1 MPTKSQSKL
10 SNILPAWQ
18 WLQHYTPTA
27 FRADLLA
34 ALIVI
39 AMLVPQG
46 MAYAM
51 VAGLPPIMGL
61 YASILPMIVYA
72 LVGGSL
78 TLSIGPVA
86 LISMMTFATLQPL
99 YEVGSPVYIQ
109 AACLLAVLVGILSTL
124 FGIFRF
130 GFLIRLISHPV
141 IKSFIIASAVLIAL
155 SQFKFLVNLPL
166 KSGNILEFISSTIE
180 YIRLIHLPSLAF
192 GGLSIL
198 LLIYAPKIL
207 TSLFSKL
214 NKNTLNFLNKA
225 IPLLLVFFSIAF
237 VHFLHIEQFGIKT
250 VGEIPSG
257 FPPLAMPFWSW
268 DLVIQLLPGAAMIT
282 MVSFVE
288 SISIAQATAF
298 QKRSELNSNQ
308 ELVALG
314 LANLSAG
321 FSASFPV
328 TGSLS
333 RTVVNADAGAKTPM
347 AGVLSSIFIVIV
359 SLYLT
364 GIFKELPLA
373 VLAATIIVSIWKLVD
388 FKPFL
393 EAWRYSKA
401 DGIAMWVTFFGVLCI
416 DISTGLIIGIIST
429 FMLLLWRI
437 SRPHIAVIGLV
448 EGTQHF
454 RNISRHDVLTSANII
469 SIRIDENLSFLN
481 ANTLKEFV
489 IAEVSKN
496 EHLHHV
502 VMNCSSVSN
511 IDLSALEALEDI
523 NAELSKLKIQLHFSE
538 IKGPVMDRLK
548 SSKLLEELSGNI
560 YLTHYQAMHELDAQ
574 TFCSV

>member
-1 MPTKSQSKL
+1 MSTPKLQLSK
-10 SNILPAWQ
+10 ILPAWL
-18 WLQHYTPTA
+18 WLQDYSSVK

-51 VAGLPPIMGL
+51 VAGLPPVMGL

-72 LVGGSL
+72 LIGGSP

-86 LISMMTFATLQPL
+86 LISMMTFATLEPL

-109 AACLLAVLVGILSTL
+109 AACLLALLVGILSTL
-124 FGIFRF
+124 LGIFRF

-141 IKSFIIASAVLIAL
+141 IKSFIIASALLIAL
-155 SQFKFLVNLPL
+155 SQVKFILDVPL
-166 KSGNILEFISSTIE
+166 KSGDIIEFFQSAWQYLALMNMATVIFGIGSILF
-180 YIRLIHLPSLAF
+180 LIYVPKLLNSQIFKSFSNAMQFWIKALP
-192 GGLSIL
+192 L
-198 LLIYAPKIL
+198 LLIFI
-207 TSLFSKL
+207 
-214 NKNTLNFLNKA
+214 
-225 IPLLLVFFSIAF
+225 SIVL
-237 VHFLHIEQFGIKT
+237 VHFLHIDQLGIKT

-257 FPPLAMPFWSW
+257 FPPLSMPFWSW
-268 DLVIQLLPGAAMIT
+268 DLVLKLLPGAAMIT

-298 QKRSELNSNQ
+298 QQRSELNSNQ
-308 ELVALG
+308 ELIALG
-314 LANLSAG
+314 VANISAG
-321 FSASFPV
+321 ISAAFPV

-359 SLYLT
+359 SLYFT
-364 GIFKELPLA
+364 GVFKELPLA
-373 VLAATIIVSIWKLVD
+373 ILAATIMVSIWKLVD
-388 FKPFL
+388 FKPFV
-393 EAWRYSKA
+393 ETWRYSKA

-416 DISTGLIIGIIST
+416 DISTGLIIGIVST
-429 FMLLLWRI
+429 FLLLLWRI

-454 RNISRHDVLTSANII
+454 RNISRHDVLTSANIV
-469 SIRIDENLSFLN
+469 SIRIDENLTFLN

-489 IAEVSKN
+489 ISEVSKN
-496 EHLHHV
+496 PDLHHV
-502 VMNCSSVSN
+502 VINCSSISN
-511 IDLSALEALEDI
+511 IDLSALETLEEI
-523 NAELSKLKIQLHFSE
+523 NRELDKLKIQLHLSE
-538 IKGPVMDRLK
+538 VKGPVMDRLK
-548 SSKLLEELSGNI
+548 QSNLINALSGKVF
-560 YLTHYQAMHELDAQ
+560 LTHYQAMHKLDAQ
-574 TFCSV
+574 NFYHI

>member
-1 MPTKSQSKL
+1 MSDSKIHL
-10 SNILPAWQ
+10 SKILPAWQ
-18 WLQHYTPTA
+18 WLQDYSKPK

-51 VAGLPPIMGL
+51 VAGLPPVTGL

-72 LVGGSL
+72 MVGGSP

-86 LISMMTFATLQPL
+86 LISMMTFATLSPL

-109 AACLLAVLVGILSTL
+109 AACLLALLVGILSTL
-124 FGIFRF
+124 LGIFRF

-155 SQFKFLVNLPL
+155 SQVKFLVDVPL
-166 KSGNILEFISSTIE
+166 KSGNVVEFLQSAWQYLSLTNLQTLVFGLFAILF
-180 YIRLIHLPSLAF
+180 
-192 GGLSIL
+192 
-198 LLIYAPKIL
+198 LIYAPK
-207 TSLFSKL
+207 
-214 NKNTLNFLNKA
+214 FLNSDLFKSFAHSMPFLIKA
-225 IPLLLVFFSIAF
+225 LPLFLVFISIAL
-237 VHFLHIEQFGIKT
+237 VHFLHIDQYGIKT

-257 FPPLAMPFWSW
+257 FPPISMPFWSW
-268 DLVIQLLPGAAMIT
+268 DLVLTLLPGAAMIT

-298 QKRSELNSNQ
+298 QQRSELNSNQ

-314 LANLSAG
+314 LANFSAG
-321 FSASFPV
+321 ITASFPV

-333 RTVVNADAGAKTPM
+333 RTVVNADAGARTPM

-359 SLYLT
+359 SLYFT
-364 GIFKELPLA
+364 GVFKELPLA
-373 VLAATIIVSIWKLVD
+373 ILAATIIVSIWKLVD
-388 FKPFL
+388 FKPFIDS
-393 EAWRYSKA
+393 WRYFKA

-429 FMLLLWRI
+429 FLLLLWRI

-454 RNISRHDVLTSANII
+454 RNISRHDVLTSTNIV
-469 SIRIDENLSFLN
+469 SIRIDENLTFLN

-489 IAEVSKN
+489 ISEVSK
-496 EHLHHV
+496 HPDLHHV
-502 VMNCSSVSN
+502 VINCSSISN
-511 IDLSALEALEDI
+511 IDLSALETLEEI
-523 NAELSKLKIQLHFSE
+523 NNELNKLNILTHLSE
-538 IKGPVMDRLK
+538 VKGPVMDRLK
-548 SSKLLEELSGNI
+548 QSNLIDELSGKI
-560 YLTHYQAMHELDAQ
+560 YLTHYRAMHELDAQ
-574 TFCSV
+574 TFC

>member
-1 MPTKSQSKL
+1 MPPKSQSKL

-72 LVGGSL
+72 LVGGSP

-207 TSLFSKL
+207 TALFSKL

-237 VHFLHIEQFGIKT
+237 VHVLHIEQFGIKT

-333 RTVVNADAGAKTPM
+333 RTVVNADAGAKTPI

>member
-1 MPTKSQSKL
+1 MPIPKIQLSK
-10 SNILPAWQ
+10 ILPAWL
-18 WLQHYTPTA
+18 WLQDYNGA
-27 FRADLLA
+27 KFRADLLA

-51 VAGLPPIMGL
+51 VAGLPPVTGL

-72 LVGGSL
+72 LIGGSP

-86 LISMMTFATLQPL
+86 LISMMTFATLEPL

-109 AACLLAVLVGILSTL
+109 AACLLALLVGILSTL
-124 FGIFRF
+124 LGIFRF

-155 SQFKFLVNLPL
+155 SQIKFILDVPL
-166 KSGNILEFISSTIE
+166 KSGDIIEFVQSAWQYLPLLNIATLV
-180 YIRLIHLPSLAF
+180 F
-192 GGLSIL
+192 GIASIL
-198 LLIYAPKIL
+198 FLIYTPKLLNAQIFK
-207 TSLFSKL
+207 SFS
-214 NKNTLNFLNKA
+214 NVIQFWIKA
-225 IPLLLVFFSIAF
+225 LPLLLVFISIGLVQF
-237 VHFLHIEQFGIKT
+237 FHIDHLGIKT

-257 FPPLAMPFWSW
+257 FPPLSMPFWSW

-298 QKRSELNSNQ
+298 QQRSELNSNQ
-308 ELVALG
+308 ELIALG
-314 LANLSAG
+314 VANISAG
-321 FSASFPV
+321 ISASFPV

-359 SLYLT
+359 SLYFT
-364 GIFKELPLA
+364 GVFKELPLA
-373 VLAATIIVSIWKLVD
+373 ILAVTIMVSIWKLVD
-388 FKPFL
+388 FKPFI
-393 EAWRYSKA
+393 ETWRYSKA

-416 DISTGLIIGIIST
+416 DISTGLIIGIVST
-429 FMLLLWRI
+429 FILLLWRI

-454 RNISRHDVLTSANII
+454 RNISRHDVLTSANIV
-469 SIRIDENLSFLN
+469 SIRIDENLTFLN

-489 IAEVSKN
+489 ISEVSKN
-496 EHLHHV
+496 PDLHHV
-502 VMNCSSVSN
+502 VINCSSISN
-511 IDLSALEALEDI
+511 IDLSALETLEEI
-523 NAELSKLKIQLHFSE
+523 NRELDKLKIQLHLSE
-538 IKGPVMDRLK
+538 VKGPVMDRLK
-548 SSKLLEELSGNI
+548 QSNLINELSGKFF
-560 YLTHYQAMHELDAQ
+560 LTHYQAMHKLDAQ
-574 TFCSV
+574 SFYHI